1 MTNDFALEFAI
12 VMPDGEFYRSRPFI
26 LPSLFGGK
34 SADGGGDV
42 VLYRTRAE
50 ADSALASLKARAA
63 EMGVGDWC
71 GFVVQRLCSPFTV
84 RDPAAQFASEIESW
98 MEGQS

>member
-26 LPSLFGGK
+26 LTSLFGGK

-63 EMGVGDWC
+63 EMGVSDWC

-84 RDPAAQFASEIESW
+84 NDPAAQFASEIESW
-98 MEGQS
+98 MEGQQ